1 MQNELSVKMLMWS
14 DVFSCLSATTMAA
27 SSAMLI
33 VCLSGCDLMSM
44 CVMEFVLGF
53 TTPAPSVGF
62 PLTSEPSV

>member
-1 MQNELSVKMLMWS
+1 MQNELYVKMLMWS

-53 TTPAPSVGF
+53 TTPAPIVRVS
-62 PLTSEPSV
+62 LD